1 MKVKF
6 IGWLIAMIM
15 RVVGL
20 TLRWRVK
27 DDSGLMSVPFKDS
40 VIIAF
45 WHNQIFGAT
54 LFYSKFLG
62 DRIASVLTSSS
73 RDGDLMA
80 AVASQFGND
89 AIRGSSNKRPV
100 AALREMVRFLRLRNG
115 QDLVITP
122 DGPRGPAY
130 KLQTGLIKVSQWA
143 EVPVLPLRFSYS
155 RALTLKTW
163 DEFRIPLP
171 FSRIDVTLEKLEM
184 FTDEADKQS
193 LEQLRESLEKVLTSG
208 T

>member
-1 MKVKF
+1 MKAKF
-6 IGWLIAMIM
+6 LGWLIAMIM
-15 RVVGL
+15 RAVGL

-27 DDSGLMSVPFKDS
+27 DCSGVMSVHFKGS
-40 VIIAF
+40 LIVAF

-54 LFYSKFLG
+54 LFYRKFLS
-62 DRIASVLTSSS
+62 DRVASVLTSSS

-80 AVASQFGND
+80 SVAGQFGND

-115 QDLVITP
+115 KDIVITP

-143 EVPVLPLRFSYS
+143 EVPVLPLRLSYS
-155 RALTLKTW
+155 NELTLKTW
-163 DEFRIPLP
+163 DRFRIPLP

-184 FTDEADKQS
+184 FPEGPDMQS
-193 LEQLRESLEKVLTSG
+193 VEEHRSSLEKVLASG